1 MSGPSRRDQNNKL
14 ELLHSR
20 GLCCFC
26 TGVRSTSGITT
37 KLKDASRCSII
48 HYSNARAR
56 HSTSVLTSYVSK
68 RMMLKIEPGSDFGS
82 LVWTHNV
89 TFICYND
96 SMSVIVFVKTDEGR
110 IYKINKRLEL

>member
-1 MSGPSRRDQNNKL
+1 
-14 ELLHSR
+14 
-20 GLCCFC
+20 
-26 TGVRSTSGITT
+26 
-37 KLKDASRCSII
+37 
-48 HYSNARAR
+48 
-56 HSTSVLTSYVSK
+56 
-68 RMMLKIEPGSDFGS
+68 MLKIEPGSDFGS